1 MSEILIVGN
10 VLKDVYLRLD
20 ERRDSFEEDENGV
33 FWMNL
38 GFNGE
43 GHNFFGASTSVFRS
57 GSDLGSSGEIWD

>member
-33 FWMNL
+33 L
-38 GFNGE
+38 DE
-43 GHNFFGASTSVFRS
+43 LRV
-57 GSDLGSSGEIWD
+57 